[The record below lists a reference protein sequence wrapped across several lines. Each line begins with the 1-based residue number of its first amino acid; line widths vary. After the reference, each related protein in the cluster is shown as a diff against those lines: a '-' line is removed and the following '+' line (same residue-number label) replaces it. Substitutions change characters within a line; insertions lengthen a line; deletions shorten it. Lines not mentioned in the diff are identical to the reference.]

1 MPIAKDEAA
10 FRTSRRLEPQLL
22 QELIACI
29 VQVARPDRIVLFG
42 SAARGEMG
50 PDSDVDVLVI
60 KSGVVH
66 RRQLAQTIHHAV
78 RDLPISLDVLVAT
91 PEDVEAH
98 RNALASVIGVALRE
112 GVDAYAA

>member
-1 MPIAKDEAA
+1 MPIAKNETA
-10 FRTSRRLEPQLL
+10 FRTSHRLAPQLL
-22 QELIACI
+22 EELIACI
-29 VQVARPDRIVLFG
+29 VQAAEPDRIVLFG

-66 RRQLAQTIHHAV
+66 RRRLAQKIHHAV
-78 RDLPISLDVLVAT
+78 RELPISLDVLVAS
-91 PEDVEAH
+91 PEDVDAH

-112 GVDAYAA
+112 GLDAYAA